1 MILSLTRFFLVKL
14 LLDLQKKKEPIFT
27 TIHFYLCIHFQKSN
41 GSIKGED
48 LHAILDEIDTNR
60 NGQVELDEYLQ
71 VGTIAC
77 CFHEFFLLIC
87 FALFFS

>member
-1 MILSLTRFFLVKL
+1 MILSLTRFFLIKL
-14 LLDLQKKKEPIFT
+14 LLDLQRKEPLHT
-27 TIHFYLCIHFQKSN
+27 TLHFFLRIPFQKSN

-71 VGTIAC
+71 VSNNFLL
-77 CFHEFFLLIC
+77 CFHEIF
-87 FALFFS
+87 